1 MGQPSVFPHGVTI
14 YNPEKCWNGYTIV
27 PLINDGVLLFDMNG
41 HELRRWN
48 MHAMPPKLLPGGYVM
63 GLSGY
68 RHPDYGMQDGVNLLE
83 IDYDGNIVWEFDH
96 LEKIDDPGRDHRWM
110 ARQHHDYQR
119 EGNPV
124 GYYVPGMDASPLS
137 GNTLILCHQTIHDP
151 QISDKK
157 LLDDMMIEVDWDG
170 NILWKWSISEH
181 FDELGFD
188 EAAKNVL
195 FRDPN
200 MRSSD
205 GGVGDYLHVNCMSY
219 LGPNH
224 WYDSGDMR
232 FKPTNI
238 IFDCR
243 EANILAILD
252 KDTGKIVWRMGP
264 DFNATPQLKALGWII
279 GQHHFHMIPKG
290 LPGEGNLLVF
300 DNGGWAG
307 YGVPNPSSAIGAKNA
322 LRDYSRVLE
331 IDPVTLE
338 VVWKVTP
345 KELGHAIPTDA
356 SKFYS
361 PYVSSAQRLPNGNT
375 LIDEGSDGRVI
386 EVTPD
391 HEIVWEW
398 ISPYYSHNEKGP
410 KTNMIYRAYRYPY
423 SYVPQEPVPVETPI
437 LPIDN
442 TTYRVPG
449 AGAFGAKKVVD
460 VLGTLPY
467 YEDVALCVATD
478 DETVPGTKK
487 EKLFDV
493 DTDFFKPV
501 TQDTWARDISAFKEL
516 PVLVLFGAE
525 RCTHCKAL
533 HPVLEE
539 ALREEYSGQFAV
551 RFVDVDSNPG
561 LTAACHVEGIP
572 VVAIYKDGIEY
583 ARFNGEKDY
592 DDLCDLL
599 DAALEQ
605 IQK

>member
-1 MGQPSVFPHGVTI
+1 MGQPLVFPHGVTV
-14 YNPEKCWNGYTIV
+14 YNPDKCWNGYNIV
-27 PLINDGVLLFDMNG
+27 PLINDGVLMFDMNG
-41 HELRRWN
+41 NEIRRWN
-48 MHAMPPKLLPGGYVM
+48 MQAMPAKMLPGGYVM

-68 RHPDYGMQDGVNLLE
+68 RHPDYGMQDGVNLIE

-96 LEKIDDPGRDHRWM
+96 LEEINDPGHDHRFM

-124 GYYVPGMDASPLS
+124 GYYVPGMDAEPLK
-137 GNTLILCHQTIHDP
+137 GNTLILCHQTIHNP
-151 QISDKK
+151 VISDKK
-157 LLDDMMIEVDWDG
+157 LLDDMMIEVDWEG
-170 NILWKWSISEH
+170 NILWKWSASEH

-200 MRSSD
+200 MRSAD
-205 GGVGDYLHVNCMSY
+205 GGTGDYLHINCMSY
-219 LGPNH
+219 LGPNK
-224 WYDSGDMR
+224 WYDQGDER
-232 FKPTNI
+232 FKPDNI

-252 KDTGKIVWRMGP
+252 KDTGKIVWRIGP
-264 DFNATPQLKALGWII
+264 DFNATPELRKLGWII

-307 YGVPNPSSAIGAKNA
+307 YGVPNPSSAIGIKNA
-322 LRDYSRVLE
+322 HRDYSRVLE
-331 IDPVTLE
+331 FNPVTLE
-338 VVWKVTP
+338 VVWKLTP
-345 KELGHAIPTDA
+345 KELGHAIPMDA

-386 EVTPD
+386 EVTPE

-410 KTNMIYRAYRYPY
+410 KNNMIYRAYRYPY
-423 SYVPQEPVPVETPI
+423 SYVPQEPRPVEVPI
-437 LPIDN
+437 ERIEN
-442 TTYRVPG
+442 STYRVPG
-449 AGAFGAKKVVD
+449 AGVFGAKKVID
-460 VLGTLPY
+460 VPGTLPY

-478 DETVPGTKK
+478 DEEDMTKR
-487 EKLFDV
+487 EKIFEV
-493 DTDFFKPV
+493 DKDFFHPV
-501 TQDTWARDISAFKEL
+501 THADWDKEVL
-516 PVLVLFGAE
+516 KVKDSPVLVLFGAE
-525 RCTHCKAL
+525 RCVHCKAL

-539 ALREEYSGQFAV
+539 ALKEEYEGAFAV
-551 RFVDVDSNPG
+551 RYVDVDASPD
-561 LTAACHVEGIP
+561 LTEVCHIGGIP
-572 VVAIYKDGIEY
+572 VVAVYQDGKEA

-592 DDLCDLL
+592 DDICDIL
-599 DAALEQ
+599 DQ
-605 IQK
+605 FV

>member
-1 MGQPSVFPHGVTI
+1 
-14 YNPEKCWNGYTIV
+14 
-27 PLINDGVLLFDMNG
+27 
-41 HELRRWN
+41 
-48 MHAMPPKLLPGGYVM
+48 M

-68 RHPDYGMQDGVNLLE
+68 RHPDYGMQDGVNLIE

-96 LEKIDDPGRDHRWM
+96 FENIDDPGRDHRWM

-124 GYYVPGMDASPLS
+124 GYYVPGMDAKPLS
-137 GNTLILCHQTIHDP
+137 GNTLILVHQTIHNP
-151 QISDKK
+151 KISDKK
-157 LLDDMMIEVDWDG
+157 LLDDAMIEVDWDG

-200 MRSSD
+200 LRASD

-219 LGPNH
+219 LGPNK
-224 WYDSGDMR
+224 WYDQGDMR
-232 FKPTNI
+232 FKPDNI

-252 KDTGKIVWRMGP
+252 KETGKIVWRIGP
-264 DFNATPQLKALGWII
+264 DFNATPVLKKLGWII

-290 LPGEGNLLVF
+290 LPGEGNLMVF
-300 DNGGWAG
+300 DNGGWGG
-307 YGVPNPSSAIGAKNA
+307 YGTPNPSSPIGIKNA

-331 IDPVTLE
+331 FNPVTLE
-338 VVWKVTP
+338 VVWKLTP

-375 LIDEGSDGRVI
+375 LVTEGSDGRLI

-398 ISPYYSHNEKGP
+398 ISPYYTHNEKGP
-410 KTNMIYRAYRYPY
+410 RNNMIYRAYRYPY
-423 SYVPQEPVPVETPI
+423 SYVPQEPVPAEVPI
-437 LPIDN
+437 ERIDN
-442 TTYRVPG
+442 VTYRVPG
-449 AGAFGAKKVVD
+449 AGAFGAKKVID
-460 VLGTLPY
+460 VEGTLPY
-467 YEDVALCVATD
+467 YQDVALCVATD
-478 DETVPGTKK
+478 DEEDLSQR
-487 EKLFDV
+487 EKVFEV
-493 DTDFFKPV
+493 DTQVFHPADAASWKDEV
-501 TQDTWARDISAFKEL
+501 LAVEDK

-525 RCTHCKAL
+525 RCVHCKAL

-539 ALREEYSGQFAV
+539 ALKEEYDGAYEI
-551 RFVDVDSNPG
+551 RYVDVDANQDLVDTYNVG
-561 LTAACHVEGIP
+561 GIP
-572 VVAIYKDGIEY
+572 VVVIFRNGKEVL
-583 ARFNGEKDY
+583 RFNGEMDY
-592 DDLCDLL
+592 DDLCDIL
-599 DAALEQ
+599 DRPLE
-605 IQK
+605 KA

>member
-1 MGQPSVFPHGVTI
+1 MGQPLVFPHGVTV
-14 YNPEKCWNGYTIV
+14 YDPEKCWNGYTLV

-41 HELRRWN
+41 NEIRRWN
-48 MHAMPPKLLPGGYVM
+48 MQAMPAKMLPGGYVM

-96 LEKIDDPGRDHRWM
+96 LEEIDDPGRDHRWM

-124 GYYVPGMDASPLS
+124 GYYVPGMDANPL
-137 GNTLILCHQTIHDP
+137 GGKTLILCHQTIRNP
-151 QISDKK
+151 LISDKK
-157 LLDDMMIEVDWDG
+157 LLDDMMIEVDWEG
-170 NILWKWSISEH
+170 NILWKWSISDH
-181 FDELGFD
+181 FEELGFD

-205 GGVGDYLHVNCMSY
+205 GGVGDYLHVNCASY
-219 LGPNH
+219 LGPNK
-224 WYDSGDMR
+224 WYDQGDSR
-232 FKPTNI
+232 FHPDNI

-252 KDTGKIVWRMGP
+252 KASGKLVWKIGP
-264 DFNATPQLKALGWII
+264 DFNASPELRKLGWII

-307 YGVPNPSSAIGAKNA
+307 YGMPNPGSALGAKNA
-322 LRDYSRVLE
+322 QRDYSRVLE
-331 IDPVTLE
+331 FDPITLE
-338 VVWKVTP
+338 VVWKLTP

-361 PYVSSAQRLPNGNT
+361 PYVSSVQRLPNGNT
-375 LIDEGSDGRVI
+375 MVDEGSDGRVI
-386 EVTPD
+386 EVTPA

-398 ISPYYSHNEKGP
+398 ISPYYSHNTKGP
-410 KTNMIYRAYRYPY
+410 KSNMIYRAYRYPY
-423 SYVPQEPVPVETPI
+423 SYVPMEPEPQEIPI
-437 LPIDN
+437 PRIDN
-442 TTYRVPG
+442 STYRVPG

-460 VLGTLPY
+460 VPGTLPY

-478 DETVPGTKK
+478 DEEDVTKR
-487 EKLFDV
+487 EKVFSVDKDFFLPV
-493 DTDFFKPV
+493 THANWDTDVLKV
-501 TQDTWARDISAFKEL
+501 KGM

-539 ALREEYSGQFAV
+539 ALKEEYAGTYAV
-551 RFVDVDSNPG
+551 RYVDVDANPE
-561 LTAACHVEGIP
+561 LTQACQIGGIP
-572 VVAIYKDGIEY
+572 VVAVYRDGAE
-583 ARFNGEKDY
+583 AVRFNGEKDY
-592 DDLCDLL
+592 DDLCDIL
-599 DAALEQ
+599 D
-605 IQK
+605 KYV